1 MLQRQVY
8 PIALALGTAAIA
20 GCLGGPAYAPPP
32 GMAAVQN
39 GQFDPAY
46 PGPLSANNPVFIP
59 CQDPNLIWDQ
69 LVDVV
74 DDYFEIQ
81 REDRVQMI
89 GGIPTEGRLE
99 TVPRGSSTIFE
110 PWNNDSVTPYE
121 RWEATLQSTRRT
133 CNIRVIPV
141 PEGGYLV
148 EVIVAKEL
156 EEVAQ
161 PDAVFVG
168 DESLRNDNS
177 IRRFSNNANG
187 GGVSLGWIPK
197 GRDVALE
204 QEIIWQL
211 QSRFAAP
218 PGSQVPVFMSQNPP
232 AQPATAAEWK
242 PVNSDATTKR

>member
-1 MLQRQVY
+1 MLRRQV
-8 PIALALGTAAIA
+8 IIFAMALSTAFVA
-20 GCLGGPAYAPPP
+20 GCLSGPAYAPPP
-32 GMAAVQN
+32 GAPIVQ
-39 GQFDPAY
+39 GGGFDPAY
-46 PGPLSANNPVFIP
+46 AGPMSANNPIFIP

-89 GGIPTEGRLE
+89 GGVPTEGRLE

-110 PWNNDSVTPYE
+110 PWNTDSVTPYE
-121 RWEATLQSTRRT
+121 RWEATLQSMRR
-133 CNIRVIPV
+133 IGSFRVIPI

-148 EVIVAKEL
+148 EVVVAKQL
-156 EEVAQ
+156 EDVAT

-177 IRRFSNNANG
+177 IRRFTNNANG
-187 GGVSLGWIPK
+187 GGASLGWIPK

-218 PGSQVPVFMSQNPP
+218 MGTQVPIFMSENPP
-232 AQPATAAEWK
+232 ALPAKTAEWK
-242 PVNSDATTKR
+242 PAGTDAAVKR